1 MAVKE
6 ADKCGP
12 TKTAFSVGA
21 VLVHGTQVLATGYS
35 RELPGNTH
43 AEQCALIKYSQLH
56 PNCPTIVPMGTVLYT
71 TMEPCSFRLSGNEP
85 CCDRILA
92 TQGAIGTVFVGVM
105 EPDTFVK
112 NNTSLNKLESHGVNY
127 IQIPGYEEECTIIA
141 FKGHDN
147 SDDKA

>member
-1 MAVKE
+1 MAIKE

-21 VLVHGTQVLATGYS
+21 VLVNGTEILDVGYS

-43 AEQCALIKYSQLH
+43 AEQCALEKYFTKTGKRAV
-56 PNCPTIVPMGTVLYT
+56 PPGTIIYT

-85 CCDRILA
+85 CVQRIMSLNGNI
-92 TQGAIGTVFVGVM
+92 QTVFVGVL

-112 NNTSLNKLESHGVNY
+112 NNTSLSLLEDVHINY
-127 IQIPGYEEECTIIA
+127 IQIPGYEEQCTLIS
-141 FKGHDN
+141 FKGHEEDM
-147 SDDKA
+147 KK